1 MNFAQASVGMPAGS
15 FPDEAKSA
23 RIRRAPP
30 RFVARRVQP
39 VCGRA

>member
-1 MNFAQASVGMPAGS
+1 MNFAQAFAGMAAVS
-15 FPDEAKSA
+15 FPDQAKSA

-39 VCGRA
+39 VGGRA